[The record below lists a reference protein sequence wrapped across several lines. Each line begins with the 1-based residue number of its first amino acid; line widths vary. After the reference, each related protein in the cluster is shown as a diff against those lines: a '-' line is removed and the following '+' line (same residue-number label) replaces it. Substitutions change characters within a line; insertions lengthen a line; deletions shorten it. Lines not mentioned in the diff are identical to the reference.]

1 MKKKMVAVLLLS
13 SMVFAGC
20 AKEEEAPEVVEPT
33 VEATDDSKEEAK
45 PEEEKEEEALFDYD
59 ALGIKPVEYGDE
71 FEMGE
76 NLKAGLTNLIYPD
89 YEDGK
94 WDNSKLADDQN
105 WKDSFINSYLQ
116 NSWFSF
122 DYMNYVGENSDGFMS
137 KEQVEYAQYSL
148 TGTYIEFDDGVD
160 LSQASSGFGI
170 GEIDSYTVDKYDKED
185 DAVEI
190 TVKYSKYEEIAA
202 SEPGDPDHA
211 FDVKVVLKKDPYSCF
226 DGYNVVSLE
235 KTETTKS
242 LEADGKTHYVYGDIL
257 DYDLDKNYI
266 QLEYPFGD
274 DYTNGN
280 AYFDHFLTIDCSDN
294 PGLIDEA
301 KALQE
306 SGVWQIKVGFKFDS
320 SVKVP
325 FETIKGISVEEAD
338 R

>member
-20 AKEEEAPEVVEPT
+20 AKEEAPEVVEPT

-94 WDNSKLADDQN
+94 WDNSKLADDDS
-105 WKDSFINSYLQ
+105 WKDSFLNSYIH
-116 NSWFSF
+116 NSWFAF
-122 DYMNYVGENSDGFMS
+122 DYLNQVGEESGGVMT

-148 TGTYIEFDDGVD
+148 TGTYIEFDGEED
-160 LSQASSGFGI
+160 LTQASSGFGI

-185 DAVEI
+185 DTVEI

-202 SEPGDPDHA
+202 SESGDPDHA

-235 KTETTKS
+235 KTETTES
-242 LEADGKTHYVYGDIL
+242 LEADNKTHYVYGDIL
-257 DYDLDKNYI
+257 DYDLTNNWIY
-266 QLEYPFGD
+266 LEYPYGD
-274 DYTNGN
+274 DYTAGN

>member
-20 AKEEEAPEVVEPT
+20 AKEEAPEVVEPT

-94 WDNSKLADDQN
+94 WDNSKLADDDS
-105 WKDSFINSYLQ
+105 WKDSFLNSYIH
-116 NSWFSF
+116 NSWFAF
-122 DYMNYVGENSDGFMS
+122 DYLNQVGEESGGVMT

-148 TGTYIEFDDGVD
+148 TGTYIEFDGEED
-160 LSQASSGFGI
+160 LTQASSGFGI

-185 DAVEI
+185 DTVEI

-202 SEPGDPDHA
+202 SQSGDPDHA

-235 KTETTKS
+235 KTETTES
-242 LEADGKTHYVYGDIL
+242 LEADNKTHYVYGDIL
-257 DYDLDKNYI
+257 DYDLTNNWIY
-266 QLEYPFGD
+266 LEYPYGD
-274 DYTNGN
+274 DYTAGN

>member
-20 AKEEEAPEVVEPT
+20 AKEEAPEVVEPT

-94 WDNSKLADDQN
+94 WDNSKLADDDS
-105 WKDSFINSYLQ
+105 WKDSFLNSYIH
-116 NSWFSF
+116 NSWFAF
-122 DYMNYVGENSDGFMS
+122 DYLNQVGEESGGVMT

-148 TGTYIEFDDGVD
+148 TGTYIEFDGEED

-185 DAVEI
+185 DTVEI

-202 SEPGDPDHA
+202 SQSGDPDHA

-235 KTETTKS
+235 KTETTES
-242 LEADGKTHYVYGDIL
+242 LEADNKTHYVYGDIL
-257 DYDLDKNYI
+257 DYDLTNNWIY
-266 QLEYPFGD
+266 LEYPYGD
-274 DYTNGN
+274 DYTAGN

>member
-20 AKEEEAPEVVEPT
+20 AKEEAPEVVEPT

-170 GEIDSYTVDKYDKED
+170 GEIDSYTVDKYEKED
-185 DAVEI
+185 DTVEI

-202 SEPGDPDHA
+202 SESGDPDHA

-235 KTETTKS
+235 KTETTES
-242 LEADGKTHYVYGDIL
+242 LEADNKTHYVYGDIL
-257 DYDLDKNYI
+257 DYDLTNNWIY
-266 QLEYPFGD
+266 LEYPYGD
-274 DYTNGN
+274 DYTAGN

-306 SGVWQIKVGFKFDS
+306 SGVWQIKVGFTFDG

-325 FETIKGISVEEAD
+325 FETIKGTSVDEAD

>member
-20 AKEEEAPEVVEPT
+20 AKEEAPEVVEPT

-94 WDNSKLADDQN
+94 WDNSKLADNQN

-170 GEIDSYTVDKYDKED
+170 GEIESYTVDKYDKED
-185 DAVEI
+185 DTVEI

-202 SEPGDPDHA
+202 SESGDPDHA

-235 KTETTKS
+235 KTETTES
-242 LEADGKTHYVYGDIL
+242 LEADNKTHYVYGDIL
-257 DYDLDKNYI
+257 DYDLTNNWIY
-266 QLEYPFGD
+266 LEYPYGD
-274 DYTNGN
+274 DYTAGN

-306 SGVWQIKVGFKFDS
+306 SGVWQIKVGFTFDG

-325 FETIKGISVEEAD
+325 FETIKGTSVEEAD

>member
-20 AKEEEAPEVVEPT
+20 AKEEAPEVVEPT

-94 WDNSKLADDQN
+94 WDNSKLADDDS
-105 WKDSFINSYLQ
+105 WKDSFLNSYIH
-116 NSWFSF
+116 NSWFAF
-122 DYMNYVGENSDGFMS
+122 DYLNQVGEESGGVMT

-148 TGTYIEFDDGVD
+148 TGTYIEFDGEED
-160 LSQASSGFGI
+160 LTQASSGFGI

-185 DAVEI
+185 DTVEI

-202 SEPGDPDHA
+202 SETGDPDHA

-235 KTETTKS
+235 KTETTES
-242 LEADGKTHYVYGDIL
+242 LEADNKTHYVYGDIL
-257 DYDLDKNYI
+257 DYDLTNNWIY
-266 QLEYPFGD
+266 LEYPYGD
-274 DYTNGN
+274 DYTAGN

-306 SGVWQIKVGFKFDS
+306 SGVWQIKVGFTFDG

-325 FETIKGISVEEAD
+325 FETIKGTSVDEAD

>member
-20 AKEEEAPEVVEPT
+20 TKEEPVPTEAEPVVET
-33 VEATDDSKEEAK
+33 TEDTKEEAK
-45 PEEEKEEEALFDYD
+45 QEEEKEEEALFDYD

-94 WDNSKLADDQN
+94 WDNSKLADDDS
-105 WKDSFINSYLQ
+105 WKDSFLNSYIH
-116 NSWFSF
+116 NSWFAF
-122 DYMNYVGENSDGFMS
+122 DYLNQVGEESGGVMT

-148 TGTYIEFDDGVD
+148 TGTYIEFDGEED
-160 LSQASSGFGI
+160 LTQASSGFGI

-185 DAVEI
+185 DTVEI

-202 SEPGDPDHA
+202 SESGDPDHA

-235 KTETTKS
+235 KTETTES
-242 LEADGKTHYVYGDIL
+242 LEADNKTHYVYGDIL
-257 DYDLDKNYI
+257 DYDLTNNWIY
-266 QLEYPFGD
+266 LEYPYGD
-274 DYTNGN
+274 DYTAGN

-325 FETIKGISVEEAD
+325 FETIKGLSVEEAD

>member
-1 MKKKMVAVLLLS
+1 
-13 SMVFAGC
+13 
-20 AKEEEAPEVVEPT
+20 
-33 VEATDDSKEEAK
+33 
-45 PEEEKEEEALFDYD
+45 
-59 ALGIKPVEYGDE
+59 
-71 FEMGE
+71 MGE

-185 DAVEI
+185 DTVEI

-202 SEPGDPDHA
+202 SETGDPDHA

-235 KTETTKS
+235 KTETTES
-242 LEADGKTHYVYGDIL
+242 LEADNKTHYVYGDIL
-257 DYDLDKNYI
+257 DYDLTNNWIY
-266 QLEYPFGD
+266 LEYPYGD
-274 DYTNGN
+274 DYTAGN

-306 SGVWQIKVGFKFDS
+306 SGVWQIKVGFTFDG

-325 FETIKGISVEEAD
+325 FETIKGTSVDEAD

>member
-20 AKEEEAPEVVEPT
+20 AKEEAPEVVEPT

-94 WDNSKLADDQN
+94 WDNSKLADDDS
-105 WKDSFINSYLQ
+105 WKDSFLNSYIH
-116 NSWFSF
+116 NSWFAF
-122 DYMNYVGENSDGFMS
+122 DYLNQVGEESGGVMT

-148 TGTYIEFDDGVD
+148 TGTYIEFDGEED
-160 LSQASSGFGI
+160 LTQASSGFGI

-185 DAVEI
+185 DTVEI

-235 KTETTKS
+235 KTETTES
-242 LEADGKTHYVYGDIL
+242 LEADNKTHYVYGDIL
-257 DYDLDKNYI
+257 DYDLTNNWIY
-266 QLEYPFGD
+266 LEYPYGD
-274 DYTNGN
+274 DYTAGN

-306 SGVWQIKVGFKFDS
+306 SGVWQIKVGFTFDG

-325 FETIKGISVEEAD
+325 FETIKGTSVDEAD